1 MYVPVCSYRKDDTE
15 DKVDS
20 GLFMD
25 ALPRSWIVK
34 SGVTDKGG
42 GGGGGES
49 ARGGGGA
56 ELQELSP
63 AITDD
68 PQNA

>member
-1 MYVPVCSYRKDDTE
+1 M
-15 DKVDS
+15 DS

-34 SGVTDKGG
+34 SGVTDK

>member
-42 GGGGGES
+42 GGES

>member
-1 MYVPVCSYRKDDTE
+1 M
-15 DKVDS
+15 DS

-42 GGGGGES
+42 GGGEGEN

>member
-1 MYVPVCSYRKDDTE
+1 MYVPVCSYRKDDT

-42 GGGGGES
+42 GGGRES

>member
-34 SGVTDKGG
+34 SGFTDK

-56 ELQELSP
+56 ELQELSL